1 MSAHIPTL
9 FMVIIAA
16 GATLAA
22 AMAVVAWGRDR
33 NILLWAAALALH
45 TCAYTLF
52 SLRGQINDVA
62 SIVLGNMCLSSALAM
77 FAEGLYRFQQR
88 PCPRWLVW
96 TPVAVVG
103 VGFYVLLN
111 DQSAR
116 IVFGGTVF
124 SVQALIVLAALAT
137 RYRETTGRGQYILAL
152 GGSLVLVAFVAR
164 VLATVSGQTEML
176 TLTTANPV
184 QTATFLISIVCL
196 MLLAIGL
203 LIMTKERAEMES
215 HRTEKFER
223 VRSHAMELLAKDAP
237 LPHILDALVRGLED
251 ISPRTL
257 CSILLLDST
266 GRTLTK
272 GASPSLPDFYNSAI
286 EGISIGQSVGSC
298 GTAAFTGERVVV
310 TDIATHP
317 FWAPYRDLA
326 AQAGLGACWSQ
337 PILDAAG
344 KVLGTFAI
352 YHRVP
357 TTPAA
362 DDIHFIEQ
370 FAGLASI
377 AIERSKAAA
386 IIRASV
392 AHYRLLTEGVTDVV
406 WKLDTNFYFTYM
418 SPADEHMRGF
428 HASEVIGHHVFE
440 LFPPQGVTSVKQQ
453 LRRRDLAEQSGE
465 IQDSI
470 TFEVQQ
476 LCKDGSLVWTEI
488 ISNRERDANGNI
500 VGHHGITRNI
510 SERKRAQEEVHQL
523 AFYDTL
529 TRLANRALLTDRM
542 HQTMAAGKRSGCY
555 SAVMFLDL
563 DNFKPL
569 NDQHGHR
576 VGDLLLIE
584 VAKRLCACVR
594 QADTVARF
602 GGDEFVVMLGELD
615 VDKARATA
623 LAEVVAEK
631 IRAALSS
638 PYVLAVADEGASAI
652 VEHQCSASI
661 GVVVFASE
669 GTTSD
674 EALKWADQAMYR
686 AKEAGR
692 NTVRFCGAPAPTT
705 AAVA

>member
-1 MSAHIPTL
+1 
-9 FMVIIAA
+9 
-16 GATLAA
+16 
-22 AMAVVAWGRDR
+22 
-33 NILLWAAALALH
+33 
-45 TCAYTLF
+45 
-52 SLRGQINDVA
+52 
-62 SIVLGNMCLSSALAM
+62 
-77 FAEGLYRFQQR
+77 
-88 PCPRWLVW
+88 
-96 TPVAVVG
+96 
-103 VGFYVLLN
+103 
-111 DQSAR
+111 
-116 IVFGGTVF
+116 
-124 SVQALIVLAALAT
+124 
-137 RYRETTGRGQYILAL
+137 
-152 GGSLVLVAFVAR
+152 
-164 VLATVSGQTEML
+164 
-176 TLTTANPV
+176 
-184 QTATFLISIVCL
+184 
-196 MLLAIGL
+196 
-203 LIMTKERAEMES
+203 
-215 HRTEKFER
+215 
-223 VRSHAMELLAKDAP
+223 
-237 LPHILDALVRGLED
+237 
-251 ISPRTL
+251 
-257 CSILLLDST
+257 
-266 GRTLTK
+266 
-272 GASPSLPDFYNSAI
+272 
-286 EGISIGQSVGSC
+286 
-298 GTAAFTGERVVV
+298 
-310 TDIATHP
+310 
-317 FWAPYRDLA
+317 
-326 AQAGLGACWSQ
+326 
-337 PILDAAG
+337 
-344 KVLGTFAI
+344 VLGTFAI

-428 HASEVIGHHVFE
+428 HSSEVIGHHVFE

-542 HQTMAAGKRSGCY
+542 HQTMAASKRSGCY

-584 VAKRLCACVR
+584 VAKRLSACVR

-615 VDKARATA
+615 VDKARATT

-638 PYVLAVADEGASAI
+638 PYVLAVADEGVSAI

>member
-1 MSAHIPTL
+1 
-9 FMVIIAA
+9 
-16 GATLAA
+16 
-22 AMAVVAWGRDR
+22 
-33 NILLWAAALALH
+33 
-45 TCAYTLF
+45 
-52 SLRGQINDVA
+52 
-62 SIVLGNMCLSSALAM
+62 
-77 FAEGLYRFQQR
+77 
-88 PCPRWLVW
+88 
-96 TPVAVVG
+96 
-103 VGFYVLLN
+103 
-111 DQSAR
+111 
-116 IVFGGTVF
+116 
-124 SVQALIVLAALAT
+124 
-137 RYRETTGRGQYILAL
+137 
-152 GGSLVLVAFVAR
+152 
-164 VLATVSGQTEML
+164 
-176 TLTTANPV
+176 
-184 QTATFLISIVCL
+184 
-196 MLLAIGL
+196 
-203 LIMTKERAEMES
+203 
-215 HRTEKFER
+215 
-223 VRSHAMELLAKDAP
+223 
-237 LPHILDALVRGLED
+237 
-251 ISPRTL
+251 
-257 CSILLLDST
+257 
-266 GRTLTK
+266 
-272 GASPSLPDFYNSAI
+272 
-286 EGISIGQSVGSC
+286 
-298 GTAAFTGERVVV
+298 
-310 TDIATHP
+310 
-317 FWAPYRDLA
+317 
-326 AQAGLGACWSQ
+326 
-337 PILDAAG
+337 
-344 KVLGTFAI
+344 
-352 YHRVP
+352 
-357 TTPAA
+357 
-362 DDIHFIEQ
+362 
-370 FAGLASI
+370 
-377 AIERSKAAA
+377 
-386 IIRASV
+386 
-392 AHYRLLTEGVTDVV
+392 
-406 WKLDTNFYFTYM
+406 M

-465 IQDSI
+465 TQDSI

-594 QADTVARF
+594 QVDTVARF